1 MFLAYF
7 SKLLDYILSYIY
19 YVELI
24 NESAYVKLFTAR
36 RNVGGIKF
44 EDVQSFGP
52 IGTHKATIVW
62 LHDIG
67 ETSAK

>member
-1 MFLAYF
+1 MASSICWTIF
-7 SKLLDYILSYIY
+7 SQIFITS
-19 YVELI
+19 LI
-24 NESAYVKLFTAR
+24 NESAYVEIFTAS
-36 RNVGGIKF
+36 RNVIKF
-44 EDVQSFGP
+44 EDVLSFGP